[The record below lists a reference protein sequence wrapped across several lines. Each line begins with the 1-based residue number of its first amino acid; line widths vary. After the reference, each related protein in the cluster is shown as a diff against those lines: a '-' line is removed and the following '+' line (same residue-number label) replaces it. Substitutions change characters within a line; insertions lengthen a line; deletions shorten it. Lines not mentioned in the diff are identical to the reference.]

1 MWNIVLVWAGGT
13 GMSGIAGILH
23 ELWFTNIICID
34 SAQSQLT
41 DNLQKKWLK
50 VIIGHGIYQPKID
63 DAIIYSEAAV
73 NSPEVTWARSLISQ
87 EQKMML
93 IMNYFQFLGEISK
106 YFTTIGITGTNGKS
120 STSALTIYG
129 ARNIDNFG
137 LGILWALVPD
147 FNNQSYLINSN
158 HKSEIK
164 NIFTKIFTGKTPTPI
179 DHKKL
184 LFIVE
189 ACEYKRHFLNLDLDY
204 AAVTNIEYDHADYYK
219 NFDDYKN
226 AFKEMLTKLKQKCF
240 VLKWLKQK
248 NPEFKSFENIQE
260 IEEKEYKFDYIF
272 WPHTNK
278 NASLTLAL
286 LNTQTP
292 NPSNLSNQSNLSN
305 LSKFKWLR
313 RRLEYLGTNQNWAKL
328 FSDYGH
334 MASSI
339 KIGFE
344 ALKSKFPDKKIT
356 AIFQPH
362 QINRIFTWRDDFVQ
376 SFKWYNEIIIYN
388 IYAARENIANFDF
401 SKRWKNIHNIDE
413 LWKTFAKA
421 CWWTYTDKRSDIETT
436 IKNSDSNHV
445 IAIFS
450 AGDIDYEIRTNL
462 SMTTTTI

>member
-1 MWNIVLVWAGGT
+1 MWNIVLIWAWWT
-13 GMSGIAGILH
+13 GLSGVAGILQ

-41 DNLQKKWLK
+41 DNLQKKGLK

-73 NSPEVTWARSLISQ
+73 NSPEVIWARALITQ

-120 STSALTIYG
+120 STTALTIYG
-129 ARNIDNFG
+129 AKDLENFG

-147 FNNQSYLINSN
+147 FNNQSYLINAN
-158 HKSEIK
+158 HQTEIK
-164 NIFTKIFTGKTPTPI
+164 NIFTKIFTGKTSTPI
-179 DHKKL
+179 DHKKF

-189 ACEYKRHFLNLDLDY
+189 ACEYKRHFLHLDLDY
-204 AAVTNIEYDHADYYK
+204 TAITNIEYDHADYYK
-219 NFDDYKN
+219 TFDDYKH

-240 VLKWLKQK
+240 VLKWFLQE
-248 NPEFKSFENIQE
+248 NPEFISFENI
-260 IEEKEYKFDYIF
+260 IETPETEYKFDYIF

-286 LNTQTP
+286 LNTQ
-292 NPSNLSNQSNLSN
+292 SNSTLNTQNLTQ
-305 LSKFKWLR
+305 FKWLR
-313 RRLEYLGTNQNWAKL
+313 RRLEYLGTTQNWAKL

-344 ALKSKFPDKKIT
+344 ALKSKFTDKKIT

-376 SFKWYNEIIIYN
+376 SFQWYDQVIIYD
-388 IYAARENIANFDF
+388 IYAAREDIAHFDF
-401 SKRWKNIHNIDE
+401 SKRGENIHNITE
-413 LWKTFAKA
+413 LWNTFAKA
-421 CWWTYTDKRSDIETT
+421 CNGIYTDQRSDIENT
-436 IKNSDSNHV
+436 INNSDSNNI

-450 AGDIDYEIRTNL
+450 AWDINYEVRTKL
-462 SMTTTTI
+462 SVDQSTI

>member
-1 MWNIVLVWAGGT
+1 MWNIVLVWAWWT
-13 GMSGIAGILH
+13 GMSGVAGILQ

-41 DNLQKKWLK
+41 DNLQKKGLK
-50 VIIGHGIYQPKID
+50 VIISHGIYQPKID

-73 NSPEVTWARSLISQ
+73 NSPEVIWARSLISQ

-120 STSALTIYG
+120 STTALTIYG
-129 ARNIDNFG
+129 AKDLENFG

-158 HKSEIK
+158 HKEEIK
-164 NIFTKIFTGKTPTPI
+164 NIFTKIFTGKTATPI

-189 ACEYKRHFLNLDLDY
+189 ACEYKRHFLHLDLDY
-204 AAVTNIEYDHADYYK
+204 AAITNIEYDHADYYK
-219 NFDDYKN
+219 TFDDYKN

-240 VLKWLKQK
+240 VLKWFLQE
-248 NPEFKSFENIQE
+248 NSEFKLFENIQE
-260 IEEKEYKFDYIF
+260 VEEKETNFDYIF

-278 NASLTLAL
+278 NAALTLAL
-286 LNTQTP
+286 LNTQLNITF
-292 NPSNLSNQSNLSN
+292 NIKHLTS
-305 LSKFKWLR
+305 FKWLR
-313 RRLEYLGTNQNWAKL
+313 RRLEYLGTTKNWTKL

-339 KIGFE
+339 DIGYK
-344 ALKSKFPDKKIT
+344 ALKHRFPDQKII

-376 SFKWYNEIIIYN
+376 SFKGYNDVIIYN
-388 IYAARENIANFDF
+388 IYAAREDVSHFDF
-401 SKRWKNIHNIDE
+401 SKRWQNIHSVEE
-413 LWKTFAKA
+413 LGQVFAKA
-421 CWWTYTDKRSDIETT
+421 CNWTYTNKRTDIETIINNTETNT
-436 IKNSDSNHV
+436 I

-450 AGDIDYEIRTNL
+450 AGDIDYEVRTRL
-462 SMTTTTI
+462 SIIPTTI